1 MPARL
6 RVLVGAVVCA
16 GTYGLVLALGQTDAL
31 HPRFGQ
37 LVLGLWVVCLVT
49 TWWMRRHE
57 FSWRKPVLVVMAVAA
72 LVQLPGILLDPRSS
86 SDAYRYVWDGR
97 VQLSGTSPYRY
108 APLDDRLA
116 RLRDPVLFPGLG
128 PRDRSGFTTAPLPTD
143 RSALLALARDD
154 PRTRINR
161 PRVPTIYPPVA
172 QAWFTVVAAVTP
184 WSLGT
189 RGLQVGSAAIAVLLA
204 GALALWRRR
213 RGEDPLGALWWA
225 CCPTVMIE
233 AGNGGHVD
241 IVAAALVVAGL
252 WIFTTAAGRRVAVV
266 GGGLL
271 LGLAASVK
279 LTPLVMLPAMAPL
292 RGTGVLDRARRA
304 LPAPAVAVAT
314 LAVSYLPHVF
324 VAGALVLGY
333 LPGYLAEEDDAGRAA
348 VLGLLLPDAWL
359 TPAIVVVMA
368 VTVGWALWWVSRAA
382 ARREDAVL
390 VALVLF
396 GVLLLATTP
405 NYPWYALPLVALA
418 VVNSRLE
425 WLAVAVAAYLAYGAT
440 TSPPVAGFAY
450 GSAGL
455 VVVVVSLVRVRHP
468 RRPFLRDAP
477 HDAQSVRP

>member
-1 MPARL
+1 MQVA
-6 RVLVGAVVCA
+6 VGAVVCA
-16 GTYGLVLALGQTDAL
+16 GAYALVLALGQGNSLDAS
-31 HPRFGQ
+31 FGQ
-37 LVLGLWVVCLVT
+37 LVLGLWVVCLSAA
-49 TWWMRRHE
+49 WWMRRGE
-57 FSWRKPVLVVMAVAA
+57 FRWRRPVLVVVAVAA
-72 LVQLPGILLDPRSS
+72 LVQLPGILTDSRAS

-128 PRDRSGFTTAPLPTD
+128 PGDRSGFTTTPLPSD
-143 RSALLALARDD
+143 RSALLARAQDD

-172 QAWFTVVAAVTP
+172 QAWFTGVAAVTP

-225 CCPTVMIE
+225 CCPTVMLE
-233 AGNGGHVD
+233 AGNGAHVD
-241 IVAAALVVAGL
+241 TVATALVVAGL
-252 WIFTTAAGRRVAVV
+252 WVFTTASGRRAAVV

-292 RGTGVLDRARRA
+292 RGTGALDRLRRA
-304 LPAPAVAVAT
+304 LPAPVVGVAT
-314 LAVSYLPHVF
+314 LAVSYLPHVV
-324 VAGALVLGY
+324 VAGSLVLGY
-333 LPGYLAEEDDAGRAA
+333 LPGYLAEEGNAGRAA
-348 VLGLLLPDAWL
+348 VLGLVLPEAWL

-368 VTVGWALWWVSRAA
+368 VTAGWSLWWVSRAA

-390 VALVLF
+390 AALVLF

-405 NYPWYALPLVALA
+405 SYPWYALPLVALA
-418 VVNSRLE
+418 VVTSRIE

-440 TSPPVAGFAY
+440 TSPPVAGLAY

-455 VVVVVSLVRVRHP
+455 VVVIVSLARARQARRSSLRVAP
-468 RRPFLRDAP
+468 R
-477 HDAQSVRP
+477 DAQSVRS

>member
-1 MPARL
+1 MPAR
-6 RVLVGAVVCA
+6 VVVGAIVCA
-16 GTYGLVLALGQTDAL
+16 GTYALVLALGQTDAL
-31 HPRFGQ
+31 QARFGQ
-37 LVLGLWVVCLVT
+37 LVMGLWVICLVT
-49 TWWMRRHE
+49 TWWMRRRE
-57 FSWRKPVLVVMAVAA
+57 FHWRTPVLAVMAVAT
-72 LVQLPGILLDPRSS
+72 LVQLPGILLATRSS

-116 RLRDPVLFPGLG
+116 KLRDPVLFPGLG
-128 PRDRSGFTTAPLPTD
+128 PGDRSGFTTGSLPTD
-143 RSALLALARDD
+143 RAALLALAGDD

-172 QAWFTVVAAVTP
+172 QAWFTGVAAVTP

-189 RGLQVGSAAIAVLLA
+189 RGLQVSSAAIAVLIA

-213 RGEDPLGALWWA
+213 IGEDPLGALWWA

-252 WIFTTAAGRRVAVV
+252 WVFTTASGRRAAVV

-279 LTPLVMLPAMAPL
+279 LTPLVMVPAMAPL
-292 RGTGVLDRARRA
+292 RGTGTINRVRRA

-314 LAVSYLPHVF
+314 LAFSYLPHMV
-324 VAGALVLGY
+324 VAGSLVLGY
-333 LPGYLAEEDDAGRAA
+333 LPGYLAEEDNAGRAA
-348 VLGLLLPDAWL
+348 VLGLVLPQAWL

-368 VTVGWALWWVSRAA
+368 VTAGWALWWVSRSASDQA
-382 ARREDAVL
+382 DAVL
-390 VALVLF
+390 AALVLF

-418 VVNSRLE
+418 VVTSRLE

-450 GSAGL
+450 GMAGL
-455 VVVVVSLVRVRHP
+455 IVVGVSVARARHP
-468 RRPFLRDAP
+468 HLPFRRDATR
-477 HDAQSVRP
+477 DAQWVRP